1 MPMDTATPN
10 KGSVSL
16 NSSGS
21 SISMDAKLMTS
32 WAQEVRA
39 ELVQSD
45 EVLHRLFQ
53 FCQSVTSCICFS
65 VLGIFIVKQ

>member
-1 MPMDTATPN
+1 MPMDTATPH

-21 SISMDAKLMTS
+21 SISMDAKPMTS

-39 ELVQSD
+39 ELGQSD
-45 EVLHRLFQ
+45 EVLYRLFK

-65 VLGIFIVKQ
+65 VLGIVIIKQ

>member
-1 MPMDTATPN
+1 MLCEDKIMSMDTTTPH

-21 SISMDAKLMTS
+21 SISMDAKPMTS

-39 ELVQSD
+39 ELGQSD
-45 EVLHRLFQ
+45 EVINRL
-53 FCQSVTSCICFS
+53 CDI
-65 VLGIFIVKQ
+65 